1 MKPYLIT
8 LIARILL
15 TVLVGCTAT
24 ESTTTTEPGKP
35 TASAE
40 LAKCETCGKE
50 YPKAELHNHGGKLM
64 CASAIVASERMV
76 APLLGEHPNANRP
89 N

>member
-8 LIARILL
+8 LIALISL
-15 TVLVGCTAT
+15 TVLGGCAAT

-50 YPKAELHNHGGKLM
+50 FPKAELHNHGGKLV
-64 CASAIVASERMV
+64 CASCDS
-76 APLLGEHPNANRP
+76 H
-89 N
+89 